1 MANDH
6 RNVIV
11 GRWDNINYKC
21 NCVSNR
27 VKQGDGV
34 SPCHFSMYM
43 TKLTDIFLQY
53 NVLHCIIVLYYE
65 ALY

>member
-53 NVLHCIIVLYYE
+53 NV
-65 ALY
+65 